1 MIKAWP
7 KRLIIFLINFWN
19 PQNKKSSTCVRIT
32 PPVLSLFCQVNAV
45 VSNLLT
51 VTPRDNNL
59 LLKLI
64 YYNWKASLRTK
75 MVVCNFYTLFGLSSD
90 FFRGFTKT
98 SLSMEWFCQKANFL
112 STNFMVHYIVGM
124 ILTIRHKMPLVQV
137 GKFLFIIFSFW
148 YLLATSQVASLFF
161 LSSFTILEEWT
172 HRIDTNFRLL

>member
-19 PQNKKSSTCVRIT
+19 PQNKKSSLCVHIT
-32 PPVLSLFCQVNAV
+32 PPVLSLLCQVNAV
-45 VSNLLT
+45 VSHLQT
-51 VTPRDNNL
+51 VAPTDNNL
-59 LLKLI
+59 FLKLI

-75 MVVCNFYTLFGLSSD
+75 TVVCNFHTLFGLSSD
-90 FFRGFTKT
+90 SFRGFTKT

-148 YLLATSQVASLFF
+148 YLLALSQVASLFF
-161 LSSFTILEEWT
+161 FTFIYYFGRMNPWYWY
-172 HRIDTNFRLL
+172 